1 MNQEFK
7 MSDTQEAVR
16 EMTVSNV
23 MRNEV
28 LSVEANWSLDQ
39 LADFLVNKS
48 ISGAPVTAADGQL
61 VGVVSLTDIVRQ
73 SRLQDQSTERRDT
86 HDVYLYELE
95 RRMDVDELRQLH
107 VQYETPLQV
116 LDIMTPMV
124 FSVSEDT
131 SVQEVADTM
140 LKGGIHRVFVTRDS
154 KLIGIVTALDM
165 LQVIRDI

>member
-1 MNQEFK
+1 
-7 MSDTQEAVR
+7 MSETQEAVR
-16 EMTVSNV
+16 DMTVSSV
-23 MRNEV
+23 MRHEV
-28 LSVEANWSLDQ
+28 LAVEAGWSLDQ

-73 SRLQDQSTERRDT
+73 SQLQDQSMDRDDT

-95 RRMDVDELRQLH
+95 RRMDRDELRELH
-107 VQYETPLQV
+107 VQYEAPVRV
-116 LDIMTPMV
+116 LDIMTPMI

-140 LKGGIHRVFVTRDS
+140 LKGGIHRVFVTRDK
-154 KLIGIVTALDM
+154 KLVGIVTALDM

>member
-1 MNQEFK
+1 
-7 MSDTQEAVR
+7 
-16 EMTVSNV
+16 
-23 MRNEV
+23 
-28 LSVEANWSLDQ
+28 VEAGWSLDQ
-39 LADFLVNKS
+39 LADFLVDKS

-61 VGVVSLTDIVRQ
+61 IGVVSLTDIVRQ
-73 SRLQDQSTERRDT
+73 SRLQDHDTGVNDT

-95 RRMDVDELRQLH
+95 RRMSRDELRELH
-107 VQYETPLQV
+107 VQYETPALV
-116 LDIMTPMV
+116 RDIMTPMI
-124 FSVSEDT
+124 FSVSENT

>member
-1 MNQEFK
+1 
-7 MSDTQEAVR
+7 MSETQEAVR
-16 EMTVSNV
+16 DMTVSSV
-23 MRNEV
+23 MRHEV
-28 LSVEANWSLDQ
+28 LAVEAGWSLDQ

-73 SRLQDQSTERRDT
+73 SQLQDQSIDRDDT

-95 RRMDVDELRQLH
+95 RRMDRDELRELH
-107 VQYETPLQV
+107 VQYEAPVRV
-116 LDIMTPMV
+116 LDIMTPMI

-140 LKGGIHRVFVTRDS
+140 LKGGIHRVFVTRDK
-154 KLIGIVTALDM
+154 KLVGIVTALDM
-165 LQVIRDI
+165 LQVIRAI